1 MENQQQHK
9 KIIVIYTSMRRGNS
23 ERLGDAFSKGAE
35 AAGHDVEK
43 IYLRDQTIQYCT
55 GCEAC
60 EHTGRCVIN
69 DDAEKIV
76 RKMVWADVVAL
87 ALPVYFGNIPGQL
100 KTLFDRMNAV
110 FRQPYRFR
118 KVVVLATADQNR
130 PEMFDGVWQSV
141 ESWLL
146 AFPKAAL
153 AEKIGVAWRNRR
165 ACGSSTSGGFGA
177 PPLNSDPA
185 VRLANLEDAVVRI
198 FGGDFIGHSLEI
210 RVAVAHGNFVER
222 IGKHI

>member
-1 MENQQQHK
+1 MSMMIWPQWLAKDKKIRLWYNRAMENQQQHK

-118 KVVVLATADQNR
+118 KVVVLAIADQNR

-153 AEKIGVAWRNRR
+153 AEKIGVGGVNRR
-165 ACGSSTSGGFGA
+165 GEIEGHAALRQAEDLGR
-177 PPLNSDPA
+177 
-185 VRLANLEDAVVRI
+185 RL
-198 FGGDFIGHSLEI
+198 
-210 RVAVAHGNFVER
+210 
-222 IGKHI
+222 

>member
-1 MENQQQHK
+1 MENQQQK
-9 KIIVIYTSMRRGNS
+9 KIIVIYTSTRRGNS

-35 AAGHDVEK
+35 AAGYDVEK
-43 IYLRDQTIQYCT
+43 IYLREKTIQYCT

-60 EHTGRCVIN
+60 ENTGRCVLN

-76 RKMVWADVVAL
+76 RKIVRADVVL
-87 ALPVYFGNIPGQL
+87 LVLPVYFGNIPGQL

-146 AFPKAAL
+146 AFPKVTL
-153 AEKIGVAWRNRR
+153 VEKIGVGGVNRR
-165 ACGSSTSGGFGA
+165 GEIEGH
-177 PPLNSDPA
+177 PA
-185 VRLANLEDAVVRI
+185 LQQAEALGRRL
-198 FGGDFIGHSLEI
+198 
-210 RVAVAHGNFVER
+210 
-222 IGKHI
+222 